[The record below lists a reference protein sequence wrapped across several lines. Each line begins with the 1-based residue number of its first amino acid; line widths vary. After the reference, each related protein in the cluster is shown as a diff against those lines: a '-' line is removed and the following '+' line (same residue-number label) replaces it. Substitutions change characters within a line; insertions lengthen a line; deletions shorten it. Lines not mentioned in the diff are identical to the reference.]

1 MTGVNSAKTG
11 DHPKGNFWFAGRLG
25 EEDPGYDP
33 RWPWAV
39 FIQLPGMTDRLS
51 ALFPEQGAAEAY
63 IRFDIIGAGADYQDR
78 KVLAGEVVAGA
89 REIGASCMPTER
101 SCRG

>member
-1 MTGVNSAKTG
+1 MSSGAASG
-11 DHPKGNFWFAGRLG
+11 HPKGNYWFADRLS
-25 EEDPGYDP
+25 EDEPGYDP

-78 KVLAGEVVAGA
+78 KVLAGKVVASA
-89 REIGASCMPTER
+89 REITASSSDST
-101 SCRG
+101 SSRG